1 MHLSLDVG
9 GHAVPILGLV
19 ALGLGVGFV
28 AGMFGVG
35 GGFLLTPLLTVV
47 FGVPLPIAIGSG
59 LCQMVGTSTAAILRH
74 RSVGQGEVR
83 FDLVMLAGSLV
94 GVDAGTR
101 AVTALAAAG
110 TMELGGR
117 PVAIVRVV
125 IEGSFAVLLS
135 AVSALFW
142 RQSRGVVA
150 EALEYVR
157 SGPLGRF
164 RLGPR
169 IDLPAVPLRGVSS
182 IAIAEIGL
190 ALGFLSGLLGIGGGV
205 ALMPVL
211 IYGYGFPIRQAS
223 GTGIVVLIAT
233 AALGTFEHALRGHVD
248 VTLSM
253 VLLVGASIG
262 AQFGAIFTRRLP
274 ARALRRIFAFVVL
287 LTVVAVLWDLLLSVR

>member
-1 MHLSLDVG
+1 MHLALDVG

-47 FGVPLPIAIGSG
+47 FGVPLPIAVGSG
-59 LCQMVGTSTAAILRH
+59 LCQMVGTATAAILRH

-83 FDLVMLAGSLV
+83 FDVLMLAGALV
-94 GVDAGTR
+94 GVDAGAR

-110 TMELGGR
+110 SLQVAGH
-117 PVAIVRVV
+117 PVAIVRLVV
-125 IEGSFAVLLS
+125 ESAFAFLLS
-135 AVSALFW
+135 SVSVLFW
-142 RQSRGVVA
+142 RQSRGSA

-157 SGPLGRF
+157 SGPLGRIA
-164 RLGPR
+164 LGPR
-169 IDLPAVPLRGVSS
+169 VDLPAVPLRGVSA
-182 IAIAEIGL
+182 IAIAELGL

-233 AALGTFEHALRGHVD
+233 AALGTFEHSLRGHVD
-248 VTLSM
+248 LALSM
-253 VLLVGASIG
+253 VLLVGSSIG
-262 AQFGAIFTRRLP
+262 AQFGAIFTHRLK
-274 ARALRRIFAFVVL
+274 ARTLRRIFAIVVL
-287 LTVVAVLWDLLLSVR
+287 LTVLAVTWDLIASVR

>member
-1 MHLSLDVG
+1 MHLALDVG

-59 LCQMVGTSTAAILRH
+59 LCQMVGTATAAILRH
-74 RSVGQGEVR
+74 RAVGQGEIR
-83 FDLVMLAGSLV
+83 FDLVMLAGSLL
-94 GVDAGTR
+94 GVDAGAR

-110 TMELGGR
+110 SVLVAGH
-117 PVAIVRVV
+117 PVAIVRLVV
-125 IEGSFAVLLS
+125 ESSFALLLAS
-135 AVSALFW
+135 VSVLFW
-142 RQSRGVVA
+142 RQSRGST

-157 SGPLGRF
+157 SGRLGRIA
-164 RLGPR
+164 LGPR
-169 IDLPAVPLRGVSS
+169 IDLPGVPLRGVSA
-182 IAIAEIGL
+182 IVIAELGL

-248 VTLSM
+248 LALSM
-253 VLLVGASIG
+253 VLLIGASIG
-262 AQFGAIFTRRLP
+262 AQFGAIFTHRLR
-274 ARALRRIFAFVVL
+274 ARTLRRIFAIVVL
-287 LTVVAVLWDLLLSVR
+287 LTVVAVTWDLLASVR